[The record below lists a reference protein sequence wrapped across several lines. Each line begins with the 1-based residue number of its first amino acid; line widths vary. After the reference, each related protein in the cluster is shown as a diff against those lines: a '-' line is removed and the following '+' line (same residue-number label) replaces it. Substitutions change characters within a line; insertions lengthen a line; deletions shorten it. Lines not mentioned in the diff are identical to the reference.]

1 MAEGR
6 IIVDKIRRSPHVWRM
21 FTRNIIEI
29 RSAQN
34 PKIKFLTQLDKP
46 RTRRDEG
53 LFIIEGFREI
63 RLAQEAGYEIQQVFW
78 CPSVASPHPID
89 ALIAALP
96 DSVAVYVVSGDLF
109 AKIAYRENVDGLLVV
124 ARMRSL
130 ELAQLHLPPKPL
142 ILALESV
149 EKPGNLGAILRTA
162 DAAGVD
168 AVLVCDPQ
176 TDIYN
181 PNVVR
186 SSLGC
191 LFSCQIAVD
200 SSANVLAF
208 LHQRGI
214 RTYAAALTATQWY
227 HQADFTCPSAIVM
240 GAEAFGLSDLWL
252 HGADAQIKIPMLGK
266 VDSLNVSAS
275 TAILV
280 YEAKRQRGF

>member
-1 MAEGR
+1 MLTR
-6 IIVDKIRRSPHVWRM
+6 HV
-21 FTRNIIEI
+21 IEI

-34 PKIKFLTQLDKP
+34 PKIKALAQLEKP
-46 RTRRDEG
+46 RMRREEG
-53 LFIIEGFREI
+53 VFVIEGFREI
-63 RLAQEAGYEIQQVFW
+63 RLAQEAGYDIQQVFW
-78 CPSVASPHPID
+78 CRSVVSPHPVE
-89 ALIAALP
+89 AFIAALP
-96 DSVAVYVVSGDLF
+96 ESASVYDVSADLF

-130 ELAQLHLPPKPL
+130 ELAQLRLPPNPL
-142 ILALESV
+142 LLVLESV

-162 DAAGVD
+162 DAARVD

-186 SSLGC
+186 ASLGC

-208 LHQRGI
+208 LRQRGI
-214 RTYAAALTATQWY
+214 RAYAAALTATQWY
-227 HQADFTCPSAIVM
+227 HQADFTVPSAIVM
-240 GAEAFGLSDLWL
+240 GSEAFGLSETWL
-252 HGADAQIKIPMLGK
+252 RGTDARIKIPMLGK

-280 YEAKRQRGF
+280 YEARRQRGF